1 MTAAAV
7 TVDGHTAFGRPL
19 VPDAPS
25 AGACPDFSTFLQ
37 RLAERRDLSREEASA
52 ALRQIADSTV
62 GEAQAAAFLM
72 GLRAKGET
80 AEEIAGLADAMRH
93 LAVRVVTSSPDAL
106 VDIVGTGGDGL
117 DTFNISTTAAFVVAG
132 AGVRVAKHGNRAASS
147 RSGAADVLQ
156 ALGARV
162 DLGPAEVAA
171 SIEETG
177 MGFML
182 ASLYHS
188 SMSQVGAVR
197 RSLGI
202 RTVFNFLGPV
212 TNPAGARRILLGVS
226 VDSYLGVLAEA
237 LACTGCSHA
246 LLVHGCDGMDE
257 LSVTG
262 PNLAV
267 EVIDGHVASPKVIH
281 PEDCGLSVHPPAS
294 LAGGDPAENALITR
308 KILGGMRGGPRDA
321 VLFNAGAALYVSG
334 KVSSIVAGVDA
345 ARASIDSG
353 SAARTL
359 DRFIAFSNAVGRRP

>member
-1 MTAAAV
+1 MTATAV
-7 TVDGHTAFGRPL
+7 TVDGQGAAGHPL
-19 VPDAPS
+19 TPGVPPGTPRAE
-25 AGACPDFSTFLQ
+25 FSTFLQ

-52 ALRQIADSTV
+52 ALCQIADSTV

-80 AEEIAGLADAMRH
+80 AEEIAGLADAMRQ
-93 LAVRVVTSSPDAL
+93 LAVRVVTPSPDAL

-132 AGVRVAKHGNRAASS
+132 AGVKVAKHGNKAASS

-156 ALGARV
+156 ALGVRV
-162 DLGPAEVAA
+162 DLGPEEVAA
-171 SIEETG
+171 CIEETG

-226 VDSYLGVLAEA
+226 VDSYLSVLAEA
-237 LACTGCSHA
+237 LARTGCSHA

-262 PNLAV
+262 PNLVV
-267 EVIDGHVASPKVIH
+267 EVIDGQVALPRVVH
-281 PEDCGLSVHPPAS
+281 PEACGLSVHPLGS
-294 LAGGDPAENALITR
+294 LAGAEPVENARITR
-308 KILGGMRGGPRDA
+308 KILDGMRGGPRDA

-334 KVSSIVAGVDA
+334 AAPTIAAGVDV

-359 DRFIAFSNAVGRRP
+359 ERFIAFSNAVGTRA